1 MDQVGEEDASP
12 PLSPPLSQGTF
23 QEIWTSEIMVSPF
36 LDSQQLTTSAQ
47 LVALPFP
54 EEGGSPMEQANFS
67 LLDSLISPTASP
79 VPLAEGFAVPP
90 LDDYS
95 AGPGFTHHHPED
107 YPAGGGFAFP
117 PTEDYPG
124 DCGFGLEFE
133 QSGTAKSVTYTYS
146 PELKKLFCQ
155 MSKTCK
161 VLIKTQVV
169 PPPGSTV
176 RAMAIYKRSEHM
188 AEVVKRCPHHER
200 HPDNN
205 DGVTPADHLIRVEGN
220 PQAQYYTD
228 RESNRHS
235 VSVPYQK
242 PQVGTDCTIILFNYM
257 CNSSCMGG
265 MNRRP
270 ILTILTLETAQ
281 GEVLGRRCFEVRVC
295 ACPGRDRRSEEH
307 TFQQKANSAGKPKK
321 APLQGRLHGAASRR
335 PEAGAPEED
344 APGRESEDERVPEVY
359 TLQIRNRK
367 HYLML
372 KRILDALEFQEAG
385 QQEDLERCKSG
396 KSILKSRRRGPRF
409 ASPHQKKV
417 RVKDEMQDSD

>member
-1 MDQVGEEDASP
+1 MDQVGEEDAD
-12 PLSPPLSQGTF
+12 LSPPLSQGTF
-23 QEIWTSEIMVSPF
+23 QEIWISEIMVSPF
-36 LDSQQLTTSAQ
+36 LDSEQLMASTQPIAM
-47 LVALPFP
+47 PFP
-54 EEGGSPMEQANFS
+54 EDGCSPMEQADFH
-67 LLDSLISPTASP
+67 LLDPTASP
-79 VPLAEGFAVPP
+79 APVAEGFAIPP
-90 LDDYS
+90 LDDY
-95 AGPGFTHHHPED
+95 AADPRFTLPLPED

-124 DCGFGLEFE
+124 HYGFELEFE

-146 PELKKLFCQ
+146 PDLNKLFCQ

-161 VLIKTQVV
+161 VFIKTRVA

-176 RAMAIYKRSEHM
+176 RAMAVYKRSEHM

-200 HPDNN
+200 NPEHN

-220 PQAQYYTD
+220 RQAQYCTD
-228 RESNRHS
+228 RSTSRHS
-235 VSVPYQK
+235 VSVPYQM
-242 PQVGTDCTIILFNYM
+242 PQVGTDCTIVLYNYM

-295 ACPGRDRRSEEH
+295 ACPGRDRRSEEQS
-307 TFQQKANSAGKPKK
+307 FQQKGNPTAKPKK
-321 APLQGRLHGAASRR
+321 APSQGRLRCATSRR
-335 PEAGAPEED
+335 PAAGLPEEGAP
-344 APGRESEDERVPEVY
+344 GCESEDEPEPEVY

-367 HYLML
+367 HYSML
-372 KRILDALEFQEAG
+372 KKILDALEWQETS
-385 QQEDLERCKSG
+385 QREDLEKCKSG
-396 KSILKSRRRGPRF
+396 KSLLKSRKRPRF

-417 RVKDEMQDSD
+417 LVKDETQDSD